1 MMEILPLKIGSLTAK
16 LPIIQGGMGV
26 GISLSGLAGAV
37 AKEGGIGIISSA
49 QIGYREPDFDKDP
62 VAANLRAIKSEYEKA
77 REIAPDGVIGFNI
90 MVAMQHYGE
99 YVKAVVET
107 GADLIISGAGLP
119 TDLPSY
125 VEGYDT
131 KIAPIV
137 STDKS
142 AQVILKYWDRKYK
155 RTADLIVIE
164 GPKAGGHLG
173 FHKDQLEEF
182 CESVYDKEIL
192 AIMDTVKEYGEKYGV
207 KIPVV
212 IAGGIEN
219 AGQARHA
226 FDLGADGIQ
235 VASRFVTTEEC
246 DAHEKYKQC
255 YLDAKKE
262 DIIIVQSPVGMPGRA
277 IMNPFM
283 ERVMKEGKIPHSPC
297 HRCLHKCNP
306 AEIPYCIT
314 DALIHAAKGEVD
326 DALLFCGANAYKAE
340 KIETVKSAIDSLLGF
355 HV

>member
-1 MMEILPLKIGSLTAK
+1 MKELSPLKIGSLTAK
-16 LPIIQGGMGV
+16 LPIVQGGMGV

-49 QIGYREPDFDKDP
+49 QIGYREPDFDRDP
-62 VAANLRAIKSEYEKA
+62 VSANLRAIKSEYEKA
-77 REIAPDGVIGFNI
+77 RETAPDGVIGFNI

-99 YVKAVVET
+99 YVKAVVDT

-125 VEGYDT
+125 VAESGT

-142 AQVILKYWDRKYK
+142 AKVILKYWDRKFN
-155 RTADLIVIE
+155 RTADMVVIE

-173 FHKDQLEEF
+173 FHKEQLEVF
-182 CESVYDKEIL
+182 SDTVYDEEIL
-192 AIMDTVKEYGEKYGV
+192 AIMDTVKTYGEKYGI

-219 AGQARHA
+219 AEQAKHA

-235 VASRFVTTEEC
+235 VASRFVTTKEC
-246 DAHEKYKQC
+246 DADEKFKQC
-255 YLDAKKE
+255 YINAGKE
-262 DIIIVQSPVGMPGRA
+262 DIVIVQSPVGMPGRA

-283 ERVMKEGKIPHSPC
+283 ERVIKEGRIPHSPC

-314 DALIHAAKGEVD
+314 DALIHSAKGEVD
-326 DALLFCGANAYKAE
+326 EGLLFCGANAYKAE
-340 KIETVKSAIDSLLGF
+340 KIETVKSVIDSLLGF
-355 HV
+355 

>member
-1 MMEILPLKIGSLTAK
+1 MKELSPLKIGSLTAK
-16 LPIIQGGMGV
+16 LQIVQGGMGV

-49 QIGYREPDFDKDP
+49 QIGYREPDFDRDP
-62 VAANLRAIKSEYEKA
+62 VSANLRAIKSEYEKA
-77 REIAPDGVIGFNI
+77 RETAPDGVIGFNI
-90 MVAMQHYGE
+90 MVAMQYYGE
-99 YVKAVVET
+99 YVKAVVDT

-125 VEGYDT
+125 VAESGT

-142 AQVILKYWDRKYK
+142 AKVILKYWDRKYH
-155 RTADLIVIE
+155 RTADMVVIE

-173 FHKDQLEEF
+173 FHKEQLEVF
-182 CESVYDKEIL
+182 SDTVYDEEIL
-192 AIMDTVKEYGEKYGV
+192 AIMDTVKTYGEKYGI

-219 AGQARHA
+219 AEQAKHA

-235 VASRFVTTEEC
+235 VASRFVTTKEC
-246 DAHEKYKQC
+246 DADEKFKQC
-255 YLDAKKE
+255 YINAGKE
-262 DIIIVQSPVGMPGRA
+262 DIVIVQSPVGMPGRA

-283 ERVMKEGKIPHSPC
+283 ERVIKEGRIPHSPC

-314 DALIHAAKGEVD
+314 DALIHSAKGEVD
-326 DALLFCGANAYKAE
+326 EGLLFCGANAYKAE
-340 KIETVKSAIDSLLGF
+340 KIETVKSVIDSLLGF
-355 HV
+355 

>member
-1 MMEILPLKIGSLTAK
+1 MKELSPLKIGSLTAK
-16 LPIIQGGMGV
+16 LPIVQGGMGV

-49 QIGYREPDFDKDP
+49 QIGYREPDFDRDP
-62 VAANLRAIKSEYEKA
+62 VSANLRAIKSEYKKA
-77 REIAPDGVIGFNI
+77 RETAPDGVIGFNI

-99 YVKAVVET
+99 YVKAVVDT

-125 VEGYDT
+125 VAESGT

-142 AQVILKYWDRKYK
+142 AKVILKYWDRKYH
-155 RTADLIVIE
+155 RTADMVVIE

-173 FHKDQLEEF
+173 FHKEQLEVF
-182 CESVYDKEIL
+182 SDTVYDEEIL
-192 AIMDTVKEYGEKYGV
+192 AIMDTVKTYGEKYGI

-219 AGQARHA
+219 AEQAKHA

-235 VASRFVTTEEC
+235 VASRFVTTKEC
-246 DAHEKYKQC
+246 DADEKFKQC
-255 YLDAKKE
+255 YINAGKE
-262 DIIIVQSPVGMPGRA
+262 DIVIVQSPVGMPGRA

-283 ERVMKEGKIPHSPC
+283 ERVIKEGRIPHSPC

-314 DALIHAAKGEVD
+314 DALIHSAKGEVD
-326 DALLFCGANAYKAE
+326 EGLLFCGADAYKAE
-340 KIETVKSAIDSLLGF
+340 KIETVKSVIDSLLGF
-355 HV
+355 